1 MAHGVRSGVLQKG
14 LAGKF
19 AGAGRRVKELSGTE
33 KGEIVR
39 RLFQGG
45 QIRGDLTPIIAAFLE
60 AGRLQQARRGF

>member
-1 MAHGVRSGVLQKG
+1 MAHGVKSKVLQKA

-19 AGAGRRVKELSGTE
+19 GGAGKRVLELPRSQ
-33 KGEIVR
+33 KWEIVR

-45 QIRGDLTPIIAAFLE
+45 QIRGGLTPIIAAFLE